1 MMDLGAICAG
11 KVVLR
16 PKRLEDAWDDY
27 AWRAD
32 EELAAL
38 DAALPFRQS
47 YEDFLRL
54 YEGELRYPSPWSRRF
69 AIDTPE
75 GKHIGN
81 CMCYDINPSYREA
94 ELGIMI
100 GDRDY
105 WSQSYGYDSMV
116 ALVDIMFHEGSFRRL
131 YLHTLE
137 GNIRARKCFEKCGF
151 SLHRFVRRDGKNFAL
166 MELFRDRWY
175 ETREERIP
183 WLGGTNGNSVRV
195 S

>member
-1 MMDLGAICAG
+1 MDQGVIWAG
-11 KVVLR
+11 KVLLR
-16 PKRLEDAWDDY
+16 PKRLEDAKDDY
-27 AWRAD
+27 SWRAD

-38 DAALPFRQS
+38 DAALPLRQS
-47 YEDFLRL
+47 YEEFQRL
-54 YEGELRYPSPWSRRF
+54 YEGELRYLSPWSRRF

-105 WSQSYGYDSMV
+105 WSQGYGYDSMV
-116 ALVDIMFHEGSFRRL
+116 ALVDFMFSEASLRRL

-151 SLHRFVRRDGKNFAL
+151 DLYRLVQRDGKGFAL
-166 MELFRDRWY
+166 MELFRVRWN
-175 ETREERIP
+175 EIREAKIP
-183 WLGGTNGNSVRV
+183 WLGATSGDSVPV